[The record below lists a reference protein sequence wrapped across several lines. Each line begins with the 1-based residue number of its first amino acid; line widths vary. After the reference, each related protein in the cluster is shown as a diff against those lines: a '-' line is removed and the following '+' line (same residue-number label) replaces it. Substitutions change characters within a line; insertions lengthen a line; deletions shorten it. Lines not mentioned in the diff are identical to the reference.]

1 MCLFN
6 RLSLKNSS
14 TDAWTTKTNTS
25 FLEFVYG
32 FTAVQLKA
40 RDLHTVRYCRS
51 PIVNAVVGKRFL
63 YLLSKSWSGVY
74 LFGGVRYNYGYSAK
88 VFIMDDTGLWLPYP
102 QDLQAWLW
110 SILKRFWL
118 ACYMYAACIF
128 WAAWSQNDFSI
139 EHYLLV
145 IILFISVAMKVI
157 RSLRFGNSRWGNLS
171 ISSYDKSLLSSLN

>member
-74 LFGGVRYNYGYSAK
+74 LFGGVRYNYGYNAK

-118 ACYMYAACIF
+118 ACYMY
-128 WAAWSQNDFSI
+128 
-139 EHYLLV
+139 LLSR
-145 IILFISVAMKVI
+145 LESK
-157 RSLRFGNSRWGNLS
+157 RFLHRTLS
-171 ISSYDKSLLSSLN
+171 IGDYFIHIGGNEGYKKLEIWEFKVRKSINQLLWTSLSAELLSSLN